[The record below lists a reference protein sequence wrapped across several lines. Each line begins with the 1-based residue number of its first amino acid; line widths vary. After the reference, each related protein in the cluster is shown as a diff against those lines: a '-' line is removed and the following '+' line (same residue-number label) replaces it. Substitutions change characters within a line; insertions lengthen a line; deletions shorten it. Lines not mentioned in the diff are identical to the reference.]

1 MGRFA
6 PSPSG
11 PLHFGSLVSA
21 LASFLDIRS
30 QNGTWLLRIDDLDT
44 LRAVPGSEDAILQS
58 LNAHALNWDNPLS
71 RQSQHAAAYQQ
82 ALMTLA
88 QQNRLFFC
96 NCSRRSLRNQ
106 PVYPGT
112 CRDNIA
118 GPEQLAH
125 YLNKSGERDH
135 AIRIRVANHGWPV
148 QDELQIANQATT
160 PQEQGDYVVF
170 RRDGAV
176 SYQLAV
182 VVDDMLT
189 GVNRVVRGAD
199 LFTTTARQQQLHGW
213 LDSAPPTW
221 LHLPVVLNQR
231 HTKLSKQA
239 HSLPIDDTRA
249 SLNLSIALQLLSQR
263 PPDNAENWSPQE
275 VVDWAIENWRPEHLP
290 REQSFS
296 TFVGW

>member
-1 MGRFA
+1 
-6 PSPSG
+6 
-11 PLHFGSLVSA
+11 
-21 LASFLDIRS
+21 
-30 QNGTWLLRIDDLDT
+30 
-44 LRAVPGSEDAILQS
+44 
-58 LNAHALNWDNPLS
+58 
-71 RQSQHAAAYQQ
+71 
-82 ALMTLA
+82 MTLA
-88 QQNRLFFC
+88 EQKRLFFC
-96 NCSRRSLRNQ
+96 NCSRRSLRDQ

-112 CRDNIA
+112 CRNNRASPD
-118 GPEQLAH
+118 QLAQ
-125 YLNKSGERDH
+125 YLNQSGERNH
-135 AIRIRVANHGWPV
+135 AVRVHVADYCEPV
-148 QDELQIANQATT
+148 LDELQTANQATP

-213 LDSAPPTW
+213 LDSAPPAW
-221 LHLPVVLNQR
+221 LHLPVLLNQR
-231 HTKLSKQA
+231 HSKLSKQA
-239 HSLPIDDTRA
+239 HSLPVDDTRA

-263 PPDNAENWSPQE
+263 PPDDAEHWSPQE
-275 VVDWAIENWRPEHLP
+275 IMDWAIQYWRPHRLP

>member
-1 MGRFA
+1 M
-6 PSPSG
+6 
-11 PLHFGSLVSA
+11 
-21 LASFLDIRS
+21 
-30 QNGTWLLRIDDLDT
+30 RIDDLDT
-44 LRAVPGSEDAILQS
+44 LRIVPGSEEVIVKS
-58 LNAHALNWDNPLS
+58 LHAHALNWDKSLS
-71 RQSQHAAAYQQ
+71 RQSQHADAYQQ

-96 NCSRRSLRNQ
+96 NCSRRSLQHQ

-112 CRDNIA
+112 CRDNSVS
-118 GPEQLAH
+118 PDQLAH
-125 YLNKSGERDH
+125 YLNQSGERDH
-135 AIRIRVANHGWPV
+135 AVRLRAADHCEQVD
-148 QDELQIANQATT
+148 DELQMTNEATP

-199 LFTTTARQQQLHGW
+199 LFTTTARQQQLHGY
-213 LDSAPPTW
+213 LDSTPPAW
-221 LHLPVVLNQR
+221 LHLPVLLNQR

-239 HSLPIDDTRA
+239 HALPVDDTRA

-263 PPDNAENWSPQE
+263 PPDHAQNWRPQE
-275 VVDWAIENWRPEHLP
+275 IVDWAIEHWRPQRLP